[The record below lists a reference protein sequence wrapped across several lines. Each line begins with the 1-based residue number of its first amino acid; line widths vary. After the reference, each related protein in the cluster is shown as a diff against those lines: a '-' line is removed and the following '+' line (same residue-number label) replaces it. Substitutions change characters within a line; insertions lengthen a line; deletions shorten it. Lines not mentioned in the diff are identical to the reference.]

1 MEDPER
7 PLNVAFTKLADV
19 MAQPATLSRSLG
31 GNNSDAKEA
40 EGERTQSLGGHSNCS
55 QACDA
60 VSQTPVPH
68 ESEAM
73 REVGHLPPPA
83 IEVHGAIWS

>member
-40 EGERTQSLGGHSNCS
+40 
-55 QACDA
+55 
-60 VSQTPVPH
+60 
-68 ESEAM
+68 
-73 REVGHLPPPA
+73 
-83 IEVHGAIWS
+83 